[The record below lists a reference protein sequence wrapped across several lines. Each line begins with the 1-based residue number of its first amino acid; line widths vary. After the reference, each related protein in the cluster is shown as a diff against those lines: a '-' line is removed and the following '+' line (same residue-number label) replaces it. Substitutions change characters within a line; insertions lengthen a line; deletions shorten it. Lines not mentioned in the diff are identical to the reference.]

1 MCRQGGTSKL
11 NMEKQSWTIKK
22 DHIYPLLGRLLKKQK
37 IIAPLQE
44 HGDILYD
51 FIDNANEVVLDF
63 GKPIMP
69 PKRFFLPQMDVIMNY
84 KKKGR
89 QTIPEPIV
97 SKMKR
102 IIFGT
107 RSCDV
112 NAIKFLD
119 NFFSGRYQDTYY
131 LSRREN
137 TTIVNIACTEP
148 CEMGFCPYSGTGPAA
163 EDGFSLQLTDIGDC
177 YFVQVGSQQGL
188 GIIEKNKIFFKK
200 ATKVEED
207 KRFEVILECKSKFGM
222 VVDLSLATKK
232 LIEREVEEEVW
243 QDLAR
248 RCQNCGGCAYICPTC
263 SCFYI
268 FDRPKRKYGKEREG
282 KRYRN
287 WDACTFEGFTRMA
300 GGHNP
305 RWKSE
310 DKVKRRFYHKL
321 VYELAEFNTRGCVG
335 CGRCTMV
342 CLGNI
347 DMAGVVRRIVTKKQ
361 K

>member
-1 MCRQGGTSKL
+1 
-11 NMEKQSWTIKK
+11 MENLSWIIKK
-22 DHIYPLLGRLLKKQK
+22 DHIYPLIGKLLKKQK
-37 IIAPLQE
+37 VIAPLQE

-51 FIDNANEVVLDF
+51 FIDNPDEVVLDF

-69 PKRFFLPQMDVIMNY
+69 PKRFFLPQTDVIMTY
-84 KKKGR
+84 EKKGKHSVPGPV
-89 QTIPEPIV
+89 I

-112 NAIKFLD
+112 YAIKFLD
-119 NFFSGRYQDTYY
+119 KFFLGKFEDVYY
-131 LSRREN
+131 LSRRKN
-137 TTIVNIACTEP
+137 TTIINIACTEP

-163 EDGFSLQLTDIGDC
+163 KDGFDLQLTDLGDS
-177 YFVQVGSQQGL
+177 YFVQTGSKSGND
-188 GIIEKNKIFFKK
+188 IIEKNKILFTK
-200 ATKVEED
+200 ATKTNED
-207 KRFEVILECKSKFGM
+207 KRFEIILESKSKFGT
-222 VVDLSLATKK
+222 VVDLSLATQK
-232 LIEREVEEEVW
+232 LKEQDVKEEIW

-268 FDRPKRKYGKEREG
+268 FDRPQRKHGKEKEG
-282 KRYRN
+282 KRYRT
-287 WDACTFEGFTRMA
+287 WDACTYEGFTRMA

-305 RWKSE
+305 RNKSE
-310 DKVKRRFYHKL
+310 ERVKRRFYHKL
-321 VYELAEFNTRGCVG
+321 VYELDEFNTRGCVG

-347 DMAGVVRRIVTKKQ
+347 DMAGVVRKIVKKG
-361 K
+361 